1 MIDFTIETRG
11 ALRQIQTLTAELT
24 DAIDPEEILDQA
36 SSTILSRTIRR
47 FRNQTTPDGRRWET
61 SEASR
66 IRARGG
72 YTISGIRRR
81 KATGGNTLFATGD
94 LFRSFDLIDD
104 GNGQRRIVNN
114 APYAIYLNTVD
125 NNKWQFLGAGEQ
137 DIQLFLNIVQ
147 DRIARALS

>member
-1 MIDFTIETRG
+1 MINFTIETRG
-11 ALRQIQTLTAELT
+11 ALRQIQTLTADLT

-47 FRNQTTPDGRRWET
+47 FRNQRTPDGIPWEV
-61 SEASR
+61 SEAAR
-66 IRARGG
+66 IRQAGG
-72 YTISGIRRR
+72 FTYSGVPRRR
-81 KATGGNTLFATGD
+81 VTGGNTLFATGD
-94 LFRSFDLIDD
+94 LFRSFRLLDD
-104 GNGQRRIVNN
+104 GNGQRRITNN

-125 NNKWQFLGAGEQ
+125 NGKWQFLGAGEQ

>member
-11 ALRQIQTLTAELT
+11 ALRQIQTLTADLT

-47 FRNQTTPDGRRWET
+47 FRNQTTPDGRRWEV

-104 GNGQRRIVNN
+104 GNGQRRIINN

-125 NNKWQFLGAGEQ
+125 NGKWQFLGAGEQ

>member
-36 SSTILSRTIRR
+36 ASTILSRTIRR
-47 FRNQTTPDGRRWET
+47 FRNQTTPDGRRWEV
-61 SEASR
+61 SESAR

-81 KATGGNTLFATGD
+81 RATGGNTLFATGD

-104 GNGQRRIVNN
+104 GDGQRRIVND
-114 APYAIYLNTVD
+114 APYAIYLNSVD
-125 NNKWQFLGAGEQ
+125 NYKWQFLGAGEQ